1 MLGGG
6 TPSSILGRRV
16 GGTDGSLK
24 KGDSWKAGHSHAIP
38 GSQVPVYESL
48 GTQILHATGNI
59 CHELHQHLGGQELG
73 GVRARQ
79 DEVEISGVPEI
90 HPSTLL
96 ALPCDAFPC
105 L

>member
-1 MLGGG
+1 MCVCVCGTFFHPGKEGGG
-6 TPSSILGRRV
+6 
-16 GGTDGSLK
+16 GSLK

-38 GSQVPVYESL
+38 SSQVPVYESL

-73 GVRARQ
+73 GGGQ
-79 DEVEISGVPEI
+79 DGVEISGVPEI
-90 HPSTLL
+90 HPSALL

>member
-1 MLGGG
+1 MCVCVCVCVWSTFFHPGKAGGG
-6 TPSSILGRRV
+6 
-16 GGTDGSLK
+16 GGGSLK

-73 GVRARQ
+73 VGRTRRGRGQ
-79 DEVEISGVPEI
+79 RSPRN
-90 HPSTLL
+90 PSLL
-96 ALPCDAFPC
+96 PSSSAL
-105 L
+105 